1 MRRVSN
7 AVARGVVV
15 VSVIFALAVPAEAR
29 GLDDGWSAIKG
40 RFAKIAK
47 VIKSFGDGLS
57 DPRP

>member
-7 AVARGVVV
+7 AVARGVVA
-15 VSVIFALAVPAEAR
+15 VSVIVALAVPAQAR
-29 GLDDGWSAIKG
+29 GFDDGWAAVKG

-47 VIKSFGDGLS
+47 IVKSFGDGLV

>member
-15 VSVIFALAVPAEAR
+15 VSVIFVLAVPAEAR
-29 GLDDGWSAIKG
+29 GFDDGWSAIKG

-47 VIKSFGDGLS
+47 IVKGLGDMLV